1 MITSQV
7 AAATSTGRAR
17 GMTGGALAVLLTAT
31 FIGAFDFFVVN
42 VAAPSLQRDLH
53 TSDALLQLVV
63 GGYAF
68 AYAAGLIT
76 GGRLGDLFG
85 HRRMYVA
92 GMAAFTVSS
101 LACGLAGSAVELVAA
116 RLAEGLSAA
125 AMLPQVLALI
135 TATIPPPSRP
145 AP

>member
-1 MITSQV
+1 MVTNQV
-7 AAATSTGRAR
+7 AAATGTGRAQ

-31 FIGAFDFFVVN
+31 FIGAFDVFVVN

-53 TSDALLQLVV
+53 ASDALLQLVV

-101 LACGLAGSAVELVAA
+101 LACGLARSPVELVAA

-125 AMLPQVLALI
+125 AMLP
-135 TATIPPPSRP
+135 
-145 AP
+145 

>member
-1 MITSQV
+1 MNRNPD
-7 AAATSTGRAR
+7 AAAAARDTGPAPRMTGRAL
-17 GMTGGALAVLLTAT
+17 TVLLTAT
-31 FIGAFDFFVVN
+31 FIGQFDFFVVN
-42 VAAPSLQRDLH
+42 VAAPSLRHDLH
-53 TSDALLQLVV
+53 TSDALLQMVV

-76 GGRLGDLFG
+76 GGRLGDLLG

-101 LACGLAGSAVELVAA
+101 LACGLARSPVELVAA

-125 AMLPQVLALI
+125 AMLPQC
-135 TATIPPPSRP
+135 SR
-145 AP
+145 

>member
-1 MITSQV
+1 MVTNQV
-7 AAATSTGRAR
+7 AAATGTGRAQ

-31 FIGAFDFFVVN
+31 FIGQFDFFVVN

-53 TSDALLQLVV
+53 ASDALLQLVV

-76 GGRLGDLFG
+76 GGRLGDVFG

-92 GMAAFTVSS
+92 GMVAFTVSS
-101 LACGLAGSAVELVAA
+101 LACGLARSPVELVAA

-125 AMLPQVLALI
+125 AMLP
-135 TATIPPPSRP
+135 
-145 AP
+145 

>member
-1 MITSQV
+1 MVTNQV
-7 AAATSTGRAR
+7 AAATGTGRAQ

-31 FIGAFDFFVVN
+31 FIGAFDVFVVN

-53 TSDALLQLVV
+53 ASDALLQLVV

-76 GGRLGDLFG
+76 GGRLGDVFG

-92 GMAAFTVSS
+92 GMVAFTVSS
-101 LACGLAGSAVELVAA
+101 LACGLARSPVELVAA

-125 AMLPQVLALI
+125 AMLP
-135 TATIPPPSRP
+135 
-145 AP
+145 